1 MTLFELLE
9 SVRWPDT
16 KAFLLWS
23 YPDVAGFLDDY
34 RLVLAKLRKS
44 VPIESNMRII
54 LNETNREG
62 LDDEPFIEVVGRN
75 GQLNRDQCDF
85 KYFQDAVDTEYAN
98 SETDFSLSLVPWE
111 QWLGMQIDIGTLDK
125 FSAPQIVAYCLWDMT
140 FHGFEQW
147 QVQETMDEIKRRVD
161 EIDAM
166 TEEERKEKL
175 IPMEEVMRKLESAEK
190 KQ

>member
-9 SVRWPDT
+9 SGGWPDT
-16 KAFLLWS
+16 KAILLWS
-23 YPDVAGFLDDY
+23 YPDVAESLDDY
-34 RLVLAKLRKS
+34 RLVLAKLRKLA
-44 VPIESNMRII
+44 PIESNMRII
-54 LNETNREG
+54 LRQTIREG
-62 LDDEPFIEVVGRN
+62 LDDEPFVEVVGRN

-85 KYFQDAVDTEYAN
+85 KCFQDSVDAEYAN
-98 SETDFSLSLVPWE
+98 AETDFSLSLEPWE
-111 QWLGMQIDIGTLDK
+111 QWLGMRIDAGTLDE
-125 FSAPQIVAYCLWDMT
+125 FAAPQIVAYCLWDMT

-166 TEEERKEKL
+166 TEEEREGKL
-175 IPMEEVMRKLESAEK
+175 IPMEEVMRKLEWSNK

>member
-1 MTLFELLE
+1 MTFLELLE
-9 SVRWPDT
+9 SVGWPET
-16 KAFLLWS
+16 KAILLWS
-23 YPDVAGFLDDY
+23 HPEVAESLDDY
-34 RLVLAKLRKS
+34 RLVLAKLRKL

-54 LNETNREG
+54 LRQTVREG

-85 KYFQDAVDTEYAN
+85 KYFQDSVDAEYAN
-98 SETDFSLSLVPWE
+98 AETDFSLSLEPWE
-111 QWLGMQIDIGTLDK
+111 HWLGMRIDAGTVDE
-125 FSAPQIVAYCLWDMT
+125 FAAPQIAAHCLWDLT

-175 IPMEEVMRKLESAEK
+175 IPMEEVMRKLESPEK